1 MSASLHTIVKNELG
15 FSNGDIQKFVYY
27 EATSQK
33 VVWPSVTAVSV
44 NWPYYKKNFL
54 MLFSFSMANV
64 MFYNVI
70 LICIVHNCVTS
81 NALTKANLSLYNF
94 LGNF

>member
-1 MSASLHTIVKNELG
+1 
-15 FSNGDIQKFVYY
+15 
-27 EATSQK
+27 
-33 VVWPSVTAVSV
+33 
-44 NWPYYKKNFL
+44 

-81 NALTKANLSLYNF
+81 NALNKANLSLYNF